1 MTTPMTD
8 DALDAL
14 LAEPL
19 PAPALGL
26 FTVELMERIAAQQAR
41 PARIFAWIM
50 VGVLFVI
57 VAAACVVGALVTTQ
71 RGGDPIALAGALTA
85 LTLLLC
91 GAVYQAARA

>member
-14 LAEPL
+14 LAAPL
-19 PAPALGL
+19 PEPALGL
-26 FTVELMERIAAQQAR
+26 FTVALMERIAQDAAR

-57 VAAACVVGALVTTQ
+57 VAAACVVGALITTHT
-71 RGGDPIALAGALTA
+71 GGDPIALAMALTV
-85 LTLLLC
+85 LTLILS
-91 GAVYQAARA
+91 GVVFQAARA